1 MLPYNNGG
9 GAGAALLRDGTML
22 TKFAFES
29 LGALI
34 EEVFVIPTGCLL
46 STLPQDHI
54 IHQGRRLA
62 LSYGGMVVSHLSRHT
77 CRHTFTT

>member
-54 IHQGRRLA
+54 HTSGTTISVVLWRHGR
-62 LSYGGMVVSHLSRHT
+62 VSP
-77 CRHTFTT
+77 